1 METLSGTVERIT
13 FFNPENGYSVV
24 KIMPDSAVQPGTA
37 ARDGTVTVVGAMT
50 ELNAGENVRFTG
62 QWVDDARYGR
72 QFRAETVTPLLPTNP
87 EGIVS
92 YLSSGIV
99 KGIGRRTA
107 EKIVSHFGADTLAV
121 LDTRPSGL
129 YDVPGLRASL
139 AAKLIAAWTDN
150 QAARQAMIFLQGYGV
165 SSRMAARIF
174 RHYGAETITRVR
186 EDPYTLA
193 DEVFGIGFVR
203 ADAIARSMGLAPDA
217 RERLRAGLLYTLN
230 QLASEGHTCAPRSQ
244 LIETAGEL
252 LKIDNPTRLSAVL
265 DAQISASHLVSD
277 SLPAGEYI
285 YLPMYYHAERG
296 AAQRLRALAAAPSQL
311 MADVAKAGGPA
322 LVERAARAGEVALSE
337 QQRAAVLAA
346 LTNKVS
352 VLTGGPGTGKTTTL
366 RTAIGALNALKAT
379 FMLASPTGRA
389 AKRLSESTG
398 CPASTIHRL
407 LGYKPGEGFL
417 RDENTPLE
425 TDVVVVDE
433 ASMLDL
439 LLFYSL
445 LKALRPQ
452 THLLLVGDVDQLPSV
467 GAGSVLQDVIAGG
480 TAHVTRLQTIFRQG
494 EDSHIVLNAHRI
506 NRGDAPFMDNQSA
519 DFFFFGED
527 DPAKAA
533 ELVVDIVANRLPQ
546 RFGYDPFDDVQV
558 IAPMYRGPAGVT
570 ALNQALQ
577 AALNGSQRVAEKRL
591 GGQLFRVGDK
601 VMQTRNDYEKDV
613 FNGDIGRVRAFNFDD
628 SELQVVIDGRFITYD
643 FAEAE
648 ALMLAYCI
656 STHRSQGSE
665 YPAVVIPLLTQ
676 HYMMLQRNL
685 LYTAITRAKKT
696 VVLVGSRRAVHLAVN
711 NNQVAERHGG
721 LLPRLRGNGKQP

>member
-1 METLSGTVERIT
+1 MDTLSGTVERVT
-13 FFNPENGYSVV
+13 YFNPENGYSVV
-24 KIMPDSAVQPGTA
+24 KITPDSTVQPGAA
-37 ARDGTVTVVGAMT
+37 ARDGTVAVVGTMT
-50 ELNAGENVRFTG
+50 ELNPGESVRFTG
-62 QWVDDARYGR
+62 QWFDDPRYGR
-72 QFRAETVTPLLPTNP
+72 QFRAETVTPLLPTNA

-107 EKIVSHFGADTLAV
+107 EKIVKHFGADTLTI
-121 LDTRPSGL
+121 LDTHPERL

-139 AAKLIAAWTDN
+139 AAKLAAAWAEN
-150 QAARQAMIFLQGYGV
+150 QSARQAMIFLQGYGV
-165 SSRMAARIF
+165 GSRMAARIF
-174 RHYGAETITRVR
+174 RHYGAETIARVR

-217 RERLRAGLLYTLN
+217 HTRLRAGLLYTLN
-230 QLASEGHTCAPRSQ
+230 QLANAGHTCAPRGLLVQ
-244 LIETAGEL
+244 TAGDL
-252 LKIDNPTRLSAVL
+252 LKVENPARLSAVL
-265 DAQISASHLVSD
+265 DAQIAGGHLISD
-277 SLPAGEYI
+277 TLPRGEFI
-285 YLPMYYHAERG
+285 YLPLYFYAERG
-296 AAQRLRALAAAPSQL
+296 AAQRLRALATAMSQL
-311 MADVAKAGGPA
+311 MRAAASAGGAA
-322 LVERAARAGEVALSE
+322 LVERVARESQVALTA
-337 QQRAAVLAA
+337 QQRDAVLAA

-366 RTAIGALNALKAT
+366 RTVINALNTLKAT
-379 FMLASPTGRA
+379 FALASPTGRA

-417 RDENTPLE
+417 RDESSPLE
-425 TDVVVVDE
+425 VDVVVVDE

-445 LKALRPQ
+445 LKALRSQ

-467 GAGSVLQDVIAGG
+467 GAGSVLQDIIASG
-480 TAHVTRLQTIFRQG
+480 TAHVTRLKTIFRQG
-494 EDSHIVLNAHRI
+494 EHSHIVLNAHRI
-506 NRGDAPFMDNQSA
+506 NQGDMPLMDNQSA

-527 DPAKAA
+527 DPQKAA
-533 ELVVDIVANRLPQ
+533 ELVVDIVVNRLPQ

-601 VMQTRNDYEKDV
+601 IMQTRNDYEKDV

-628 SELQVVIDGRFITYD
+628 GELEVVIDGRLVAYD
-643 FAEAE
+643 FTEAE

-696 VVLVGSRRAVHLAVN
+696 VVLVGSRRAVYLAVN

-721 LLPRLRGNGKQP
+721 LLPRLQSEMGQP